1 MSDNEQQPPTPQL
14 TRRQLRE
21 LRNTA
26 SNPIIVDPDAT
37 DEESAVGGEPTPAA
51 APLPRAAEPV
61 EVPPAPVPQASADLG
76 SFALTRRQA
85 RLQEKIRTAS
95 IPVVTTTGEHT
106 ALPGIAESDDSARDA
121 TASDAAPADDAALT
135 DGVAAN
141 DGTTDPASA
150 EADDTRTEQSD
161 DAERDETPADADE
174 VAAHDDTA
182 DAAEEEGVAAAGEIE
197 DAVSEEAI
205 ADDAAGDEAGPDE
218 VASDEAV
225 AGEDGGDDA
234 VAEEAIVVDE
244 TVHEQTVADETVG
257 DHAVGTEDHR
267 PAEAIVVD
275 EPEDEPERH
284 VVSEDLGADLLAG
297 ESTATDV
304 PASFDQLLSRSVAAT
319 GAFTTPN
326 ALILAQHPDDGPL
339 VAPVTATGEVLITGT
354 FSLPENF
361 GSTGVVPGVAD
372 GKEVDAVLV
381 DGELPASSSPTP
393 VAASAAIS
401 TIKSAED
408 VIRPPAPEKGSRLM
422 VALAITAGALA
433 VLLAGVLIVAL
444 ATGVFQ

>member
-26 SNPIIVDPDAT
+26 SNPIIVDPDAM
-37 DEESAVGGEPTPAA
+37 DEASAVGAEPTPAA

-76 SFALTRRQA
+76 AFALTRRQA

-95 IPVVTTTGEHT
+95 IPVVTTTGEHA
-106 ALPGIAESDDSARDA
+106 ALPEIAESDDSAREA
-121 TASDAAPADDAALT
+121 TASEAAPT
-135 DGVAAN
+135 G
-141 DGTTDPASA
+141 
-150 EADDTRTEQSD
+150 
-161 DAERDETPADADE
+161 E
-174 VAAHDDTA
+174 VAAHVDTA
-182 DAAEEEGVAAAGEIE
+182 DAADDEDVAEAGEI
-197 DAVSEEAI
+197 DV
-205 ADDAAGDEAGPDE
+205 ADDAAADEATADE
-218 VASDEAV
+218 AAADEAMADEAAADEAMAVEAERDEAAPVEVESDEAEPVEVESDEAV
-225 AGEDGGDDA
+225 AGEDAVDDA

-244 TVHEQTVADETVG
+244 TDHEQAVADETVG
-257 DHAVGTEDHR
+257 DHAAGTEEHP
-267 PAEAIVVD
+267 PAEAIVED

-297 ESTATDV
+297 EATATDV

>member
-37 DEESAVGGEPTPAA
+37 DEASAVGAEPTPAA

-76 SFALTRRQA
+76 AFALTRRQA

-106 ALPGIAESDDSARDA
+106 ALPGIAESDSAVEA
-121 TASDAAPADDAALT
+121 TASEAAPT
-135 DGVAAN
+135 G
-141 DGTTDPASA
+141 
-150 EADDTRTEQSD
+150 
-161 DAERDETPADADE
+161 E
-174 VAAHDDTA
+174 VAAHVDTA
-182 DAAEEEGVAAAGEIE
+182 DAADDEDVAEAGEI
-197 DAVSEEAI
+197 DV
-205 ADDAAGDEAGPDE
+205 ADDAATDEAMADEAEPDE
-218 VASDEAV
+218 AAPVEVESDEAV
-225 AGEDGGDDA
+225 AGEDAVDDA

-244 TVHEQTVADETVG
+244 TDHEQTVADETVG
-257 DHAVGTEDHR
+257 DHAAGTEEHP
-267 PAEAIVVD
+267 PAEAIVED

-297 ESTATDV
+297 EATATDV

>member
-37 DEESAVGGEPTPAA
+37 DDASATGAEPTPAP

-61 EVPPAPVPQASADLG
+61 EVPPAPVPQTSVDLG
-76 SFALTRRQA
+76 SPALTRRQA

-95 IPVVTTTGEHT
+95 IPVVTATGEHPT
-106 ALPGIAESDDSARDA
+106 VAAESDDSDASGPRD
-121 TASDAAPADDAALT
+121 ADDAARDVT
-135 DGVAAN
+135 DAVV
-141 DGTTDPASA
+141 
-150 EADDTRTEQSD
+150 ETES
-161 DAERDETPADADE
+161 ESE
-174 VAAHDDTA
+174 
-182 DAAEEEGVAAAGEIE
+182 AAG
-197 DAVSEEAI
+197 S
-205 ADDAAGDEAGPDE
+205 
-218 VASDEAV
+218 EAV
-225 AGEDGGDDA
+225 E
-234 VAEEAIVVDE
+234 AEEAVPEETGAEDDIAQDDVATEDVVADDERAIDE
-244 TVHEQTVADETVG
+244 TAG
-257 DHAVGTEDHR
+257 
-267 PAEAIVVD
+267 EA
-275 EPEDEPERH
+275 EPERH
-284 VVSEDLGADLLAG
+284 VVSNDLGADLLAG
-297 ESTATDV
+297 ESAASDV
-304 PASFDQLLSRSVAAT
+304 PASFDQLLSRSAAAT

-326 ALILAQHPDDGPL
+326 ALILAENPDGGPL

-354 FSLPENF
+354 FSLPESF

-393 VAASAAIS
+393 IAASAAIS

-408 VIRPPAPEKGSRLM
+408 VIRPPAPEKGSRWT

-433 VLLAGVLIVAL
+433 LALAGVLLVSL
-444 ATGVFQ
+444 FTGVFG

>member
-37 DEESAVGGEPTPAA
+37 DDASAIGGEQTPAPV
-51 APLPRAAEPV
+51 PLPRAADPV
-61 EVPPAPVPQASADLG
+61 EVPPAPVPQASVDLG
-76 SFALTRRQA
+76 SPALTRRQA

-95 IPVVTTTGEHT
+95 IPVVTATGEHPT
-106 ALPGIAESDDSARDA
+106 VPTDHEEA
-121 TASDAAPADDAALT
+121 DAAGAPAEPVPDGVDEAETGGPADDGAPAHSDAEPDI
-135 DGVAAN
+135 DGDSEESSDAPE
-141 DGTTDPASA
+141 DGAEAEA
-150 EADDTRTEQSD
+150 EADAEEHDRDVLED
-161 DAERDETPADADE
+161 DVHEDDVHADADAE
-174 VAAHDDTA
+174 SRDDDA
-182 DAAEEEGVAAAGEIE
+182 PDSEPSALSSREPDVVEYDAAASEALQAVDDEPAAS
-197 DAVSEEAI
+197 SEPA
-205 ADDAAGDEAGPDE
+205 
-218 VASDEAV
+218 
-225 AGEDGGDDA
+225 
-234 VAEEAIVVDE
+234 
-244 TVHEQTVADETVG
+244 ADERVD
-257 DHAVGTEDHR
+257 DHE
-267 PAEAIVVD
+267 
-275 EPEDEPERH
+275 EPERH
-284 VVSEDLGADLLAG
+284 VVSNDLGADLLAG

-304 PASFDQLLSRSVAAT
+304 PTSFDQLLSRSAAAT

-326 ALILAQHPDDGPL
+326 ALILAENPDGGPL

-354 FSLPENF
+354 FTLPESF

-393 VAASAAIS
+393 IAASAAIS

-408 VIRPPAPEKGSRLM
+408 VIRPPAPEKGSRWT

-433 VLLAGVLIVAL
+433 LALAGVLLVSL
-444 ATGVFQ
+444 FTGVFG

>member
-37 DEESAVGGEPTPAA
+37 DDASATGAEPTPAP

-61 EVPPAPVPQASADLG
+61 EVPPAPVPQTSVDLG
-76 SFALTRRQA
+76 SPALTRRQA

-95 IPVVTTTGEHT
+95 IPVVTATGEHPT
-106 ALPGIAESDDSARDA
+106 VAAESDDSDASGPHDADEAARA
-121 TASDAAPADDAALT
+121 VESDAADEDAQDRAELDAPGAD
-135 DGVAAN
+135 GE
-141 DGTTDPASA
+141 A
-150 EADDTRTEQSD
+150 EAADGA
-161 DAERDETPADADE
+161 DAETEAASPDVTDAVVETE
-174 VAAHDDTA
+174 S
-182 DAAEEEGVAAAGEIE
+182 EAAG
-197 DAVSEEAI
+197 S
-205 ADDAAGDEAGPDE
+205 
-218 VASDEAV
+218 EAV
-225 AGEDGGDDA
+225 
-234 VAEEAIVVDE
+234 EA
-244 TVHEQTVADETVG
+244 EQTVPEESIAEHDIAAHEIAEDDVVGDDERAIDETADE
-257 DHAVGTEDHR
+257 E
-267 PAEAIVVD
+267 
-275 EPEDEPERH
+275 EPERH
-284 VVSEDLGADLLAG
+284 VVSNDLGADLLAG
-297 ESTATDV
+297 ESAASDV
-304 PASFDQLLSRSVAAT
+304 PASFDQLLSRSAAAT

-326 ALILAQHPDDGPL
+326 ALILAENPDGGPL

-354 FSLPENF
+354 FTLPENF

-393 VAASAAIS
+393 IAASAAIS

-408 VIRPPAPEKGSRLM
+408 VIRPPAPEKGSRWT

-433 VLLAGVLIVAL
+433 LALAGVLLVSL
-444 ATGVFQ
+444 FTGVFG

>member
-37 DEESAVGGEPTPAA
+37 DEASAVGAEPTPAA

-76 SFALTRRQA
+76 AFALTRRQA

-95 IPVVTTTGEHT
+95 IPVVTTTGEHA
-106 ALPGIAESDDSARDA
+106 ALPGIAESDSAVEA
-121 TASDAAPADDAALT
+121 TASEAAPT
-135 DGVAAN
+135 G
-141 DGTTDPASA
+141 
-150 EADDTRTEQSD
+150 
-161 DAERDETPADADE
+161 E
-174 VAAHDDTA
+174 VAAHVDTA
-182 DAAEEEGVAAAGEIE
+182 DAADDEGVAEASEI
-197 DAVSEEAI
+197 DV
-205 ADDAAGDEAGPDE
+205 ADDAAADEATADE
-218 VASDEAV
+218 AAADEAMADETERDEAAPVEVESDEAV
-225 AGEDGGDDA
+225 AGEDAVDDA

-244 TVHEQTVADETVG
+244 TDHEQTVADETVG
-257 DHAVGTEDHR
+257 DHAAGTEEHP
-267 PAEAIVVD
+267 PAEAIVED

-297 ESTATDV
+297 EATATDV

-326 ALILAQHPDDGPL
+326 ALILVQHPDDGPL